1 MTIAPTSFLP
11 NGLSP
16 AASASAS
23 PATGGFGQALG
34 AAIAGVDASVG
45 SAQPVTGA
53 NAASPMLPGKGV
65 GMDALLSTG
74 LVAPPATTTPPPID
88 ANAPL
93 VPGALPEGEL
103 AEPDLA
109 TSIAMEGNDDV
120 LEPTTAAVEPGR
132 SAPAKTPAHVV
143 AADRAASVPVGT
155 PAGQSSAPPPPT
167 ISTLQAAVA
176 ADVSDAS
183 KDGDTAEA
191 VTDDQVSADAPGTSA
206 TSNQPAPVILVVV
219 PVASVAAPPRLSPAA
234 PRNLGDVPAG
244 TAQAAVTAIA
254 RGADGAAAAD
264 GTAIAPGVGD
274 AAAANDQAAPDT
286 GFADRLA
293 AQTTVP
299 APAARQEAAV
309 PPTALPPA
317 VRIGTDAASPLATA
331 PAAAHAVKPQEMP
344 SVTAQSGRIGH
355 EMGVHI
361 ARRVIDGS
369 SELTVRL
376 NPAEMGRV
384 EVRIA
389 FDDAGTL
396 RATVAAE
403 RPAALDL
410 LRRDSADLGRALND
424 AGVRADG
431 QSFRFDTRAGTGD
444 GQAWQRNGS
453 QQDGGRQQQSGG
465 RGYAGDTPADEPVYR
480 ALRTSGRVD
489 LMA

>member
-16 AASASAS
+16 AASAPAS
-23 PATGGFGQALG
+23 PATGDFGQALG
-34 AAIAGVDASVG
+34 AAIAGVDAAVG
-45 SAQPVTGA
+45 SAQPVAGA
-53 NAASPMLPGKGV
+53 TASAVLPGKSV

-74 LVAPPATTTPPPID
+74 LVVPPAVTASPPSD
-88 ANAPL
+88 ANALL

-103 AEPDLA
+103 AESNLSTP
-109 TSIAMEGNDDV
+109 TAMEGNDILD
-120 LEPTTAAVEPGR
+120 PTTAAVKAGR
-132 SAPAKTPAHVV
+132 SAPAKTPSHVI
-143 AADRAASVPVGT
+143 ASDRAADVPVGSPT
-155 PAGQSSAPPPPT
+155 GQSAAPPLPS
-167 ISTLQAAVA
+167 ISTAQAGAA
-176 ADVSDAS
+176 ADVSDTS
-183 KDGDTAEA
+183 EDGDTAEA

-206 TSNQPAPVILVVV
+206 APNQPAPIPLAVV
-219 PVASVAAPPRLSPAA
+219 PVAPVAPPPRSLPAT
-234 PRNLGDVPAG
+234 PQDLGGVPAG
-244 TAQAAVTAIA
+244 TAQAAVTANG
-254 RGADGAAAAD
+254 RGGDGAAAAD
-264 GTAIAPGVGD
+264 DTAIGPSVAD
-274 AAAANDQAAPDT
+274 AAAANDQVAPDT

-293 AQTTVP
+293 AQTNVS
-299 APAARQEAAV
+299 APATRQEGVA

-317 VRIGTDAASPLATA
+317 VRMGADAASSSATPS
-331 PAAAHAVKPQEMP
+331 PATHAVKPQDMP

-465 RGYAGDTPADEPVYR
+465 RGYAGDVPADEPVYR